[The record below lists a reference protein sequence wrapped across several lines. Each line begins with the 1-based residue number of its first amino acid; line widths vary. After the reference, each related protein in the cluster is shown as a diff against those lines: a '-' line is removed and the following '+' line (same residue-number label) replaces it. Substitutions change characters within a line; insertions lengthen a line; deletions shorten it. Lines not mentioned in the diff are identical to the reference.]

1 MYAKRFWLALIFG
14 TVAGL
19 VCAWTGY
26 AQTPEDIRTMV
37 FVSVVL
43 NRALIGFIIGI
54 SAWKMGWVMHGL
66 VIGLIGTLPLS
77 APLIFTAE
85 AGFEPFLIYTVAGLV
100 WGFLIELLV
109 TKLFKAPM
117 R

>member
-14 TVAGL
+14 IVAGL
-19 VCAWTGY
+19 LCAWTGY
-26 AQTPEDIRTMV
+26 AQTPADIRIMV

-43 NRALIGFIIGI
+43 NRALIGFIIGL
-54 SAWKMGWVMHGL
+54 SAWKMGWALHGL

-77 APLIFTAE
+77 VPLIFTAE
-85 AGFEPFLIYTVAGLV
+85 AGFVPFLMYTVAGLV

-109 TKLFKAPM
+109 SKAFKAPM
-117 R
+117 P